1 MEETLSST
9 NTSTKQQW
17 IAEQAEKH
25 PERVFTSLHH
35 LIDEEWMLE
44 AYRRTRKD
52 GATGIDG
59 VTAADYEKELEAN
72 LADLSN
78 RIKSGRYYAPPVR
91 RPVHPQ
97 GGRIT
102 TPSGHPDLRRQGG
115 AAGNTDA
122 PGADLRG
129 GLPSVLIRL
138 PTRAVGPQRPRV
150 RTCGGHGRR
159 PPVGD
164 RRRYQEVLRHNLASA
179 PEKLP

>member
-72 LADLSN
+72 LADPRTSSQAATGH
-78 RIKSGRYYAPPVR
+78 RCDGSTSPR
-91 RPVHPQ
+91 R
-97 GGRIT
+97 RIT
-102 TPSGHPDLRRQGG
+102 TPSGHPATTRHC
-115 AAGNTDA
+115 
-122 PGADLRG
+122 
-129 GLPSVLIRL
+129 
-138 PTRAVGPQRPRV
+138 RAVEV
-150 RTCGGHGRR
+150 KTD
-159 PPVGD
+159 D
-164 RRRYQEVLRHNLASA
+164 RRERLDDIE
-179 PEKLP
+179 